1 MFGMSKDAKMAET
14 NEEATRMG
22 YYTEYLDRHFTAQQ
36 LGEERKRQLKKISE
50 LRNRDVLVFAA
61 DIDKANTPPALLS
74 IGYSDLVPF
83 HDQLSNLS
91 GSKLDFVLET
101 GGGSGEVAEDIVRS
115 LHDKY
120 SEVAAIIPG
129 WAKSAGT
136 IIAMAG
142 DEILMEPAS
151 ALGPIDAQLSWQGKV
166 FSADA
171 LIEGMEKIKREVE
184 QTGTLNRAYIPMLQ
198 ALSPGE
204 LQSAENALN
213 FAKTLVT
220 DWLSRYKFKNWK
232 THSSSGQVVTTE
244 EKADRAKEVATALCD
259 HRRWLTHG
267 RSIKLSDLEAMRL
280 KITDYS
286 KQPKLAEA
294 IRRYHTLLQIT
305 FDSTNIYKV
314 FETPTSQIIRFVAP
328 AVSPPRDADCAVL
341 QVECPKCRAASK
353 VQANLKKMP
362 LESGHHPFPAD
373 NRFRCPA
380 CGAEINLADAR
391 RQIEVQS
398 KRPLVDEWS

>member
-1 MFGMSKDAKMAET
+1 
-14 NEEATRMG
+14 MG
-22 YYTEYLDRHFTAQQ
+22 YYTEYLDRQLSAQQ
-36 LGEERKRQLKKISE
+36 LGDERKRQLKKISE
-50 LRNRDVLVFAA
+50 LRSRDVLVYAA

-83 HDQLSNLS
+83 NDQLSNLKDS
-91 GSKLDFVLET
+91 RLDLILET
-101 GGGSGEVAEDIVRS
+101 GGGSGEVAEDIVRN
-115 LHDKY
+115 LHEKY
-120 SEVAAIIPG
+120 AEVGVIVPG

-184 QTGTLNRAYIPMLQ
+184 VTGTLNRAYIPMLQ

-220 DWLSRYKFKNWK
+220 DWLARHKFKNWK
-232 THSSSGQVVTTE
+232 THSSTGADVTAE
-244 EKADRAKEVATALCD
+244 EKTVRAKEVAATLCD
-259 HRRWLTHG
+259 HKKWLTHG
-267 RSIKLSDLEAMRL
+267 RSIKLSDLENMRL

-286 KQPKLAEA
+286 QQADLAEA
-294 IRRYHTLLQIT
+294 IRRYHTLLQMT

-314 FETPTSQIIRFVAP
+314 FETPNSQIIKFVAP
-328 AVSPPRDADCAVL
+328 AVPPPQNADAVIIE
-341 QVECPKCRAASK
+341 VGCPKCHTPSK
-353 VQANLKKMP
+353 LQANLKKCP
-362 LESGHHPFPAD
+362 LQPGSHRFPTD
-373 NRFRCPA
+373 NRFKCPNCA
-380 CGAEINLADAR
+380 AEIDLADAR

-398 KRPLVDEWS
+398 KKPLSDEYS

>member
-1 MFGMSKDAKMAET
+1 
-14 NEEATRMG
+14 MG
-22 YYTEYLDRHFTAQQ
+22 YYTEYLNRALNAQQ
-36 LGEERKRQLKKISE
+36 LGDERKRQLRRISE
-50 LRNRDVLVFAA
+50 LRENRDILVYAA

-83 HDQLSNLS
+83 HDQLSNLK
-91 GSKLDFVLET
+91 GSKLDLILET
-101 GGGSGEVAEDIVRS
+101 GGGSGEVAEDIVRC
-115 LHDKY
+115 LHGKY
-120 SEVAAIIPG
+120 EEVAVIVPG

-142 DEILMEPAS
+142 DEILIEPAS

-184 QTGTLNRAYIPMLQ
+184 ESGTLNRAYIPMLQ

-220 DWLSRYKFKNWK
+220 QWLAWYKFKNWK
-232 THSSSGQVVTTE
+232 THSTTGIAVTE
-244 EKADRAKEVATALCD
+244 DEKKLRANEIATTLCD
-259 HRRWLTHG
+259 HKKWLTHG
-267 RSIKLSDLEAMRL
+267 RSIKISDLEAMRL
-280 KITDYS
+280 RITDYS
-286 KQPKLAEA
+286 QQPDLAEA
-294 IRRYHTLLQIT
+294 IRRYHTLLQMT

-314 FETPTSQIIRFVAP
+314 FETPNSQIIRFVTP
-328 AVSPPRDADCAVL
+328 AVPPPQDADALIIEVP
-341 QVECPKCRAASK
+341 CPKCSAVSK
-353 VQANLKKMP
+353 LQANLKKCP
-362 LESGHHPFPAD
+362 LQAGHQRFPAD
-373 NRFRCPA
+373 NRFKCPA
-380 CGAEINLADAR
+380 CAAEIDITDAR

-398 KRPLVDEWS
+398 KKPLIDEYS